1 MEVDLLKSNIKF
13 LKGVGPKRAALL
25 SSELNINTFEDLLNY
40 FPFRYVDRSKFHNIS
55 DISSDTIYYQLK
67 GRITNMEVSGKGRAQ
82 HLNALLNDDTGTISL
97 VWFQGIK
104 WIKEKLEKNT
114 EFFVYGKPNI
124 YKGSYTLTHPEIDIP
139 EEKSVTGPVLFP
151 VYHTGEKL
159 SSAGLNSR
167 GISKLTTNLLQR
179 IYDVIPEN
187 LSKEINDRYSF
198 IPRKEAYKYIHF
210 PPTTELLE
218 RARIRLKF
226 EELFFIQLSV
236 VKIKIG
242 RHNKNGGHV
251 FPKVGDLFNE
261 FYSKHLPFELTNAQ
275 KRVIKEI
282 RADMKRPY
290 QMNRLLQGDV
300 GSGKTLVA
308 LLAMLIAADNNYQS
322 AIMAPTEILATQHFN
337 TITGFLKEMDIKI
350 ALLTG
355 STPARKRKIIYES
368 LENGS
373 LKIII
378 GTHALIENK
387 VKFKNLGF
395 VVIDEQHKFGVAQRA
410 KLWAKNKI
418 PPDVLVMTATPIPR
432 TMAMTLYGDLDYS
445 VIDELPS
452 GRKPVLTYHFDESKR
467 LRVFNFMKK
476 IIKAG
481 GQVYVVYP
489 LIEESETL
497 DLKNLMEGYEAISRE
512 FPLPEYR
519 LSIVHGKMDP
529 KDKEIEMKRFAA
541 GKTHILVSTTVIEVG
556 VDVPNANL
564 MVIENANR
572 FGLSQLH
579 QLRGRVG
586 RGARESYCILMS
598 EGKLSEDAKIRL
610 STMVSTND
618 GFKIADIDLKLRGPG
633 ELQGT
638 KQSGIV
644 ELKIADIVNDGK
656 ILQAARKTAET
667 ILETDPELENDENEI
682 LKKFLISQKK
692 NSFDWSKIS

>member
-1 MEVDLLKSNIKF
+1 
-13 LKGVGPKRAALL
+13 
-25 SSELNINTFEDLLNY
+25 
-40 FPFRYVDRSKFHNIS
+40 
-55 DISSDTIYYQLK
+55 
-67 GRITNMEVSGKGRAQ
+67 
-82 HLNALLNDDTGTISL
+82 
-97 VWFQGIK
+97 
-104 WIKEKLEKNT
+104 
-114 EFFVYGKPNI
+114 
-124 YKGSYTLTHPEIDIP
+124 
-139 EEKSVTGPVLFP
+139 
-151 VYHTGEKL
+151 
-159 SSAGLNSR
+159 
-167 GISKLTTNLLQR
+167 
-179 IYDVIPEN
+179 
-187 LSKEINDRYSF
+187 
-198 IPRKEAYKYIHF
+198 
-210 PPTTELLE
+210 
-218 RARIRLKF
+218 
-226 EELFFIQLSV
+226 
-236 VKIKIG
+236 
-242 RHNKNGGHV
+242 
-251 FPKVGDLFNE
+251 
-261 FYSKHLPFELTNAQ
+261 
-275 KRVIKEI
+275 
-282 RADMKRPY
+282 
-290 QMNRLLQGDV
+290 
-300 GSGKTLVA
+300 
-308 LLAMLIAADNNYQS
+308 
-322 AIMAPTEILATQHFN
+322 MAPTEILATQHFN

-355 STPARKRKIIYES
+355 STPARERKVIHEA
-368 LENGS
+368 LEIGS

-387 VKFKNLGF
+387 VKFKNLGL
-395 VVIDEQHKFGVAQRA
+395 VVIDEQHRFGVAQRA

-467 LRVFNFMKK
+467 LRVFNFMRK

-564 MVIENANR
+564 MIIENANR

-586 RGARESYCILMS
+586 RGAKESYCILMS

-656 ILQAARKTAET
+656 ILQAARKTAEI